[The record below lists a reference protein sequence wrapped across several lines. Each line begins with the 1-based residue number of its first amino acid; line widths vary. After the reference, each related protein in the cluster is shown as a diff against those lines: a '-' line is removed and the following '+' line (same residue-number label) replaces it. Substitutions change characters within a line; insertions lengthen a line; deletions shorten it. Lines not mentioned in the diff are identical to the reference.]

1 MLFTTPVVTDAC
13 ARVEVS
19 GHPLEVIAFF
29 RRFKPSLAR
38 NLVYTFIWNCGF
50 VLLFTLLAL
59 LLDHDATFLRTL
71 WINFVIANCIGFAI
85 HLLFNALGASLR
97 SVLRRQ
103 SFALRTVSYSIVSVA
118 GVFVGYW
125 VGFTLLS
132 LADAR
137 RWIFSAEGS
146 VSIVLLSLL
155 ISVFLA
161 TTFYARERQAQAE
174 AEFQRER
181 ARTETAERHA
191 KVAQLKLLEAQIEPH
206 FLYNT
211 LANVVSLVD
220 SQPAAAKHLIERLI
234 DYLRRAA
241 GAAGASDSTLG
252 TQLGLLQAYL
262 DLIELRMGS
271 RLTYRIDVAPE
282 LMALP
287 LPPMLL
293 QPLVENAI
301 KHGLEPKVEG
311 GEVRISARRDADD
324 LVLRVRDNGL
334 GVRPT
339 RRADST
345 GIGLSNLRERLASAY
360 GERARLT
367 VDDASPGTEVV
378 ITLPTNAAPATH
390 A

>member
-1 MLFTTPVVTDAC
+1 MFYSMQTDASAQADC
-13 ARVEVS
+13 ERS
-19 GHPLEVIAFF
+19 GHPLEAIAFF
-29 RRFKPSLAR
+29 RRFRPSIAR
-38 NLVYTFIWNCGF
+38 NLLYTFIWN
-50 VLLFTLLAL
+50 LLFVVIFTLMSVLF
-59 LLDHDATFLRTL
+59 DRDTPFLRAL
-71 WINFVIANCIGFAI
+71 WVTFVIANCIGFTI
-85 HLLFNALGASLR
+85 HILFNVMRAIAGNALNRL
-97 SVLRRQ
+97 
-103 SFALRTVSYSIVSVA
+103 SFAMRTTCYCLVSVA

-125 VGFTLLS
+125 LAFTFLS
-132 LADAR
+132 LRSAR
-137 RWIFSAEGS
+137 QWLFSAEGS
-146 VSIVLLSLL
+146 VSIVVVSLL

-161 TTFYARERQAQAE
+161 SMFYARERQALAE
-174 AEFQRER
+174 AGFQRER

-241 GAAGASDSTLG
+241 TAAGASEATLG
-252 TQLGLLQAYL
+252 TQLGLLRAYL
-262 DLIELRMGS
+262 DLIVVRMGS
-271 RLTYRIDVAPE
+271 RLTYRIDVPAE

-311 GEVRISARRDADD
+311 GEVGVTAARDGADI
-324 LVLRVRDNGL
+324 VLTVSDNGL

-339 RRADST
+339 RRTDST
-345 GIGLSNLRERLASAY
+345 GIGLANLRERLASVY
-360 GERARLT
+360 GVRARL
-367 VDDASPGTEVV
+367 VIDDANPGTRVV
-378 ITLPTNAAPATH
+378 IILPAAA
-390 A
+390 